1 MSEQKSLGAIFS
13 PPDVRDYRIA
23 CAAAPVE
30 FPAEFEL
37 PMPEVKNQGQVCSC
51 VAHALA
57 TTVEYFSRTQGDDD
71 REMSVGYIYGNR
83 RNTAHTG
90 TGMVTRDAIAVTC
103 DYGDVVKTLFP
114 ENEEVPAVIE
124 RFEKHVNEFFPKG
137 YPNRFTSYYRC
148 AGEAEMKT
156 ALTKGSP
163 VIFAMQWHSGNYVDG
178 DGILVEQGEESG
190 GHCMV
195 IYGWNARG
203 WKFQN
208 SWGTTWGKEG
218 RAILPY
224 TSTIR
229 EAWGVVDE
237 ISENQRKARIAELEA
252 SNAALAEKVEEL
264 TLEIE
269 GLLAQLDI
277 LKEENANSEENQRLM
292 EALSDSL
299 MTAAK
304 ELSSAKETIER
315 QKAEIERL
323 TEALTTVKKPYD
335 TKLGRF
341 FAKLINAILGGLNWL
356 LNRFR
361 K

>member
-1 MSEQKSLGAIFS
+1 MSEEKSLGAIFS
-13 PPDVRDYRIA
+13 PPDVRDYRIC
-23 CAAAPVE
+23 CATAASE

-51 VAHALA
+51 VAHAIA
-57 TTVEYFSRTQGDDD
+57 TTVEYFSRVQGDDD

-83 RNTAHTG
+83 RNTANTG

-124 RFEKHVNEFFPKG
+124 RFEKHVNEFFSKG

-148 AGEAEMKT
+148 ATETEIKT
-156 ALTKGSP
+156 ALMKGSP
-163 VIFAMQWHSGNYVDG
+163 VIFAMQWHGGNYVDG
-178 DGILVEQGEESG
+178 SGVLVEQGEESG

-195 IYGWNARG
+195 IYGWDTRG

-208 SWGTTWGKEG
+208 SWGVAWGKGG
-218 RAILPY
+218 RAVLPY

-237 ISENQRKARIAELEA
+237 ISENQRKVRIAELEA
-252 SNAALAEKVEEL
+252 SNAALTAKIEEL
-264 TLEIE
+264 GLKIK
-269 GLLAQLDI
+269 GLLAQIEL
-277 LKEENANSEENQRLM
+277 LKEETANSEENQKLM
-292 EALSDSL
+292 DELSASL
-299 MTAAK
+299 MTATK
-304 ELSSAKETIER
+304 ELSLAKETIE
-315 QKAEIERL
+315 QQNAEIRRL
-323 TEALTTVKKPYD
+323 TEELTEVKKPYD